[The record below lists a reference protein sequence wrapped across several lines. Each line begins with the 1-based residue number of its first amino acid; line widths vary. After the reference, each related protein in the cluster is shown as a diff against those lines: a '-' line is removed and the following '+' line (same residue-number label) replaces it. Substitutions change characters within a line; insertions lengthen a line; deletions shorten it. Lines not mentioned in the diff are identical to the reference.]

1 MNVLKILSKHSSYCG
16 RKLSG
21 WISIFLG
28 TPKVTSVFTKNI
40 DLHTLL
46 RERNFDVLAW
56 WKCFLINCN
65 WPISLIASNSH
76 TPGSLFTLLAK
87 CHYWSQFPEVWILD
101 GGQWTVVDTDKNK
114 LTSLKVAPLA
124 PNHHWLTYHRRC
136 QCIWK
141 IGLGTILDIFHFPS
155 FWCNSLLSKE
165 FVSSPLHPQMRAT
178 LEMVFEVGNSKLAF
192 FPANS
197 MFPILNI
204 ISLLNSDKNYRW
216 YQKFTH

>member
-1 MNVLKILSKHSSYCG
+1 M
-16 RKLSG
+16 
-21 WISIFLG
+21 
-28 TPKVTSVFTKNI
+28 
-40 DLHTLL
+40 
-46 RERNFDVLAW
+46 
-56 WKCFLINCN
+56 
-65 WPISLIASNSH
+65 
-76 TPGSLFTLLAK
+76 
-87 CHYWSQFPEVWILD
+87 
-101 GGQWTVVDTDKNK
+101 DTDKNK

-204 ISLLNSDKNYRW
+204 ISLLQTKTIADTRSSHINVHERVIGKPDSWDLTLLKVTKTNTNWSKRSFFPRKCDSFSPQLLFSNQNAKLLWTTFCY
-216 YQKFTH
+216 YLPVQ